1 MFNIFYSQ
9 MIDKRL
15 DQLTER
21 FDVITKES
29 EQRFE
34 ELDKCHK
41 ILDNM
46 MYKEVLSEEDKI
58 TVALMMEKCEV
69 IVKECNEAEK
79 ELDTLGREIET
90 LRVMVKINQ

>member
-1 MFNIFYSQ
+1 MFNIFYSR

-15 DQLTER
+15 DQLSER
-21 FDVITKES
+21 FDTITKES

-34 ELDKCHK
+34 ELDKCHN
-41 ILDNM
+41 ILDSL

-58 TVALMMEKCEV
+58 TVALMMEKSNA
-69 IVKECNEAEK
+69 IIKECDEAEK
-79 ELDTLGREIET
+79 ELDNLGREIET